1 MQSSLRVAH
10 PRAQRGLSPKLLAAF
25 VAFVAGRELFQLY
38 ATKCAGWVASLV
50 GLALWCLVMYLAPPK
65 PKLWKL
71 LLATGS
77 LAVLVAVLHLL
88 HVG

>member
-10 PRAQRGLSPKLLAAF
+10 PKVQRGLSPKLLAAF

-38 ATKCAGWVASLV
+38 AKCSGWVASLV
-50 GLALWCLVMYLAPPK
+50 GLALWCIVMYLAPPR

>member
-10 PRAQRGLSPKLLAAF
+10 SKAQRGLSPKLLAAF

-38 ATKCAGWVASLV
+38 AKYAGWVASLV
-50 GLALWCLVMYLAPPK
+50 GLALWCIVMYLAPPR